1 MWLFLFVFG
10 EKVASY
16 ISSSCNCLALSATAC
31 SLPTCL
37 CPYSRYLDSTCLY
50 FLPIYFLTLYALS
63 LSSLSRFSLTPRSS
77 SIAILTFS
85 RTLLVPFI

>member
-1 MWLFLFVFG
+1 MWLFLFVLG
-10 EKVASY
+10 EKVASS
-16 ISSSCNCLALSATAC
+16 ISSSCNCLALTAIAC

-50 FLPIYFLTLYALS
+50 LLPVYLLTPYALS
-63 LSSLSRFSLTPRSS
+63 LSSLSRSSLTPRSS
-77 SIAILTFS
+77 SIATFTFY